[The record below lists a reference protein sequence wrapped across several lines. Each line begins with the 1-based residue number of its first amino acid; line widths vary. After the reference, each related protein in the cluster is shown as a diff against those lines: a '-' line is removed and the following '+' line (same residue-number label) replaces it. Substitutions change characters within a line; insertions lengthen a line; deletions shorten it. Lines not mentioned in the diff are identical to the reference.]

1 MFNNNNNKLNFL
13 KLNITY
19 HKRNMII
26 DLQLK
31 LFRWMILINKLLVE
45 NLMNNQVYLVRNIY
59 QKVRI
64 PEKLIHKMLQLLLD
78 HN

>member
-1 MFNNNNNKLNFL
+1 MFNNNNNKLNFP

-64 PEKLIHKMLQLLLD
+64 LEKLIHKMLQLLLD